1 MDCNKEEARRVKK
14 DPNKVRAA
22 KKRKRLDID
31 VAGST
36 TKYSKRRQKQQGIT
50 QFGRSSSATTEE
62 ERAEELKAAE
72 TGSTD
77 LSLRS
82 ERFSQELLTNQIESE
97 KNKLIQL
104 RRELEE
110 ETGRKKKDLLL
121 ILSKI
126 EESGKQ
132 LASVDQ
138 ELEVKE
144 KRVQELNNL
153 INISGEQLD
162 LKSKELGRVQ
172 KLTEA
177 QRKVLCDMKKKQQAD
192 ACISDTSQ
200 EDSAE
205 SQLKEITA
213 HLTPRQ
219 VSFCLRSSP
228 DPAEYVLE
236 QMEDGLSDE
245 VFLGDLFVE
254 ILVLFLGELAKIQQL
269 VKSQLQ
275 LRARKMAN
283 SWKRKM
289 TKRPLEALA
298 FLMFM
303 VAYGLKNLINEDD
316 TALLS
321 SFIAQYKQAPR
332 LFHSIGLKLELIQEF
347 VEELITKS
355 QYFPAARLI
364 CLFKLNNKEFSFSSS
379 ELVTEEIISLR
390 RSFLKNKSA
399 GSSKGLRK
407 DAGRLNTI
415 LKLVRDHNL
424 EVNLPGDLIVN
435 LMIQRKKSSEQPTPL
450 VRFPGVAEDCYS
462 STNPQAQHESSGS

>member
-1 MDCNKEEARRVKK
+1 MDCNKEEARREKK
-14 DPNKVRAA
+14 NPNKVRAA
-22 KKRKRLDID
+22 KKRRRFDID
-31 VAGST
+31 VAGSR
-36 TKYSKRRQKQQGIT
+36 TKHNKRRQKQQGIT
-50 QFGRSSSATTEE
+50 QFGRSLSATAE
-62 ERAEELKAAE
+62 EELKAAE

-77 LSLRS
+77 LS
-82 ERFSQELLTNQIESE
+82 QEVQGKEDQIESV

-104 RRELEE
+104 RRKMEE
-110 ETGRKKKDLLL
+110 ETDRKKKDLLL

-126 EESGKQ
+126 EVSGKQ
-132 LASVDQ
+132 LAAVDQ

-177 QRKVLCDMKKKQQAD
+177 QRKVLCDMKMKQQAD

-205 SQLKEITA
+205 SQLQEITA
-213 HLTPRQ
+213 HLTPRG
-219 VSFCLRSSP
+219 VSLCLRSSR

-316 TALLS
+316 TALLA
-321 SFIAQYKQAPR
+321 SFIAQYKQAPT
-332 LFHSIGLKLELIQEF
+332 LFHSIGLKHELIQEF

-364 CLFKLNNKEFSFSSS
+364 CLFKLKKEFSFSPS

-390 RSFLKNKSA
+390 RSFLKNKST

-435 LMIQRKKSSEQPTPL
+435 LMIQRKKSREQPTPL